1 MNSGKIVFSQL
12 MHIVPRYEFHK
23 CVQRYQGNRR
33 VRDFSCWNQ
42 FLAMALENWGHI
54 PLFGPPLRSPTGF
67 SDQASFQ
74 FRLYPPHKTFV
85 TKRCPPPGVMS
96 QTFSHPR
103 EKHLIEEADIVFS
116 LLRGKDLLSQYGVS
130 LPGHMGFGAGV
141 GILFRS
147 LCHAGTNRILLD
159 VSYGR
164 PQVPF
169 LLHNTR
175 MIAALPQPP
184 RSPILSVNVL
194 GVTQGQSLHHLV
206 QRGLRG
212 GSGQKVHM
220 IVHETIGQHR
230 RIPFLRIVLEERKVP
245 PSILPVEEHLLP
257 VIPPLDDMM
266 GESRRNGSGNPRHGR
281 RLALHRVIVKKMG
294 CVPNLLSLP

>member
-1 MNSGKIVFSQL
+1 M
-12 MHIVPRYEFHK
+12 
-23 CVQRYQGNRR
+23 
-33 VRDFSCWNQ
+33 
-42 FLAMALENWGHI
+42 
-54 PLFGPPLRSPTGF
+54 
-67 SDQASFQ
+67 
-74 FRLYPPHKTFV
+74 
-85 TKRCPPPGVMS
+85 MS

-103 EKHLIEEADIVFS
+103 KKHLIEEADIVFS

-184 RSPILSVNVL
+184 RSPLLSVDVL

-245 PSILPVEEHLLP
+245 PSILPVKEHLLP

-266 GESRRNGSGNPRHGR
+266 GESWRNGSGNPRHGK
-281 RLALHRVIVKKMG
+281 RLALHRVE
-294 CVPNLLSLP
+294 

>member
-1 MNSGKIVFSQL
+1 MPWLIGDSAHFI
-12 MHIVPRYEFHK
+12 R
-23 CVQRYQGNRR
+23 
-33 VRDFSCWNQ
+33 NQ
-42 FLAMALENWGHI
+42 GHI
-54 PLFGPPLRSPTGF
+54 PLFAPPLRSPARF

-85 TKRCPPPGVMS
+85 TKRCPPPRVMS

-147 LCHAGTNRILLD
+147 LCYAGTNRILLD

-184 RSPILSVNVL
+184 CSPLLSVDVL

-212 GSGQKVHM
+212 GSGQEVHM
-220 IVHETIGQHR
+220 IAHETIGQHR

-245 PSILPVEEHLLP
+245 PSILPVEEHLLRLF
-257 VIPPLDDMM
+257 PLWTT
-266 GESRRNGSGNPRHGR
+266 
-281 RLALHRVIVKKMG
+281 
-294 CVPNLLSLP
+294 